1 MFNLLPFAIT
11 FITSALVFYSIG
23 VWGEKIVGRL
33 KAWQLIFFWLGF
45 VCDTTGTTLMTRIAG
60 SFEFNIHGITGL
72 AAIVLMIIHAVWA
85 TITLIRKN
93 EDGIKN
99 FHRFS
104 LTVWFIWLIPFLS
117 GLILAMSR

>member
-1 MFNLLPFAIT
+1 MNSILPFAVV

-45 VCDTTGTTLMTRIAG
+45 ACDTTGTALMTKIAG
-60 SFEFNIHGITGL
+60 KFEFNIHGITGV
-72 AAIVLMIIHAVWA
+72 AAILLMIIHAVWA

-93 EDGIKN
+93 EEGIKN

-104 LTVWFIWLIPFLS
+104 LAVWIIWLIPYLS
-117 GLILAMSR
+117 GLVLAMAS